1 MRINQ
6 YSINSVTSL
15 TSVHLKRY
23 RKEHYLE
30 QVGQVVLEEFLESLV
45 ELQAHKLG
53 PSWGGGLF
61 GGLGWRGPCPTGLIG
76 LVHTGTV
83 VINVSGWWVKAT
95 T

>member
-1 MRINQ
+1 MPAGQERME
-6 YSINSVTSL
+6 SPCHCT
-15 TSVHLKRY
+15 TH
-23 RKEHYLE
+23 HE
-30 QVGQVVLEEFLESLV
+30 QTGEVVLEELLESLV